1 MYGWSPPFTALRNS
15 SMFPCVAQIGF
26 GNCSGK
32 HVVQICSP
40 YRMVQS
46 HRRLQLNSVSTVS
59 FPFLKAPTW
68 PLNLCLVH
76 HIIMYTASEPFV
88 ADGCPDPWQQ
98 AWVWM
103 AQVCSGWSQVSARR
117 ALLTAPPHALAHRCM
132 QQTPVRLWPGDTDGL
147 EFH

>member
-1 MYGWSPPFTALRNS
+1 
-15 SMFPCVAQIGF
+15 MFPCVAQIGF

-88 ADGCPDPWQQ
+88 ADAAVQIHDNKLGFEW
-98 AWVWM
+98 
-103 AQVCSGWSQVSARR
+103 
-117 ALLTAPPHALAHRCM
+117 HRCA
-132 QQTPVRLWPGDTDGL
+132 PADPRSALVGR
-147 EFH
+147 F

>member
-32 HVVQICSP
+32 HVVQICSL

-88 ADGCPDPWQQ
+88 ADAAVQIHDNKLGFEW
-98 AWVWM
+98 
-103 AQVCSGWSQVSARR
+103 
-117 ALLTAPPHALAHRCM
+117 HRCA
-132 QQTPVRLWPGDTDGL
+132 PADPRSALVGR
-147 EFH
+147 F